1 MGTIL
6 ATQTSKQEDVCL
18 ELETQGNKNK
28 VESKMQG
35 RSTQGRGSAAYPPKE
50 EMSSSSSECFYLTI
64 VPRPGM
70 RPELVA
76 ASLFACLP
84 LQPWGSGVR
93 ALAVRSMFAC
103 PFLVYNMNIFRSRW
117 GFRRT

>member
-50 EMSSSSSECFYLTI
+50 EMSSSP
-64 VPRPGM
+64 V
-70 RPELVA
+70 
-76 ASLFACLP
+76 
-84 LQPWGSGVR
+84 
-93 ALAVRSMFAC
+93 
-103 PFLVYNMNIFRSRW
+103 
-117 GFRRT
+117 